1 MNNRLSRYRAQLQRS
16 WRELRTVRTAIS
28 VVALVLPV
36 LVVVASSAASAGI
49 NLVVNPGA
57 ETMSGSFP
65 QCWVKYRTGT
75 NTYSVGV
82 TSQAHSGQRAIK
94 EKLITQSSGV
104 LAVLTVES
112 PSCSPLVTPG
122 HQYDLGVWYMSNTP
136 DAVISV
142 YRHDARTGWHFWMD
156 LKNLPASPTYR
167 HASVRTPVLPP
178 YTSQIS
184 WGVTLYHVGT
194 VVTDDYSTVD
204 ATVQASG
211 GSCTAGAAC
220 TKGAWQVMPF
230 PSPVRAIHTVLL
242 NNGNVLLV
250 AGSGNDTK
258 SFAAG
263 TFMSAIY
270 NPAKGT
276 FQVIPTPDDFFCSG
290 HVQLASGKVL
300 ILGGTLAYPVS
311 GVGWKG
317 QNTSYVFDPAT
328 NSYQQVNNLNDGH
341 WYPSAT
347 ELGNGDVISFGGP
360 GTDGKGSEVIE
371 YFKYDPATG
380 LGTWLNQ
387 TLINQNYLY
396 WRTYPDMILMQ
407 DGELFYTGSHVLGN
421 NVSSGADIYDIRQIL
436 NPTGSDP
443 ITKITGLQDTPG
455 GPAGTDMTD
464 QSMAI
469 LLPPAQSQRVM
480 LMGGGNVNYTVP
492 AVRLTDLIDLFPTSG
507 TPAYKPGPLLPTGTA
522 VVNGTLQPETS
533 TEGKMYV
540 SMVILPNGMVFETG
554 GALINREDPVYEAS
568 MYNPATNA
576 FTPGMAT
583 DPVPRTYHSSAFLL
597 PDGRV
602 MAIGNNPGD
611 GSFDMRI
618 SVYSPPYLF
627 HGARPQITSLAST
640 QWGYGKT
647 EQITVNQEVVSAE
660 LIRPSAVTHSSD
672 PNQRY
677 VALPMTVSGN
687 NIGLNVTN
695 NPNIAPPGWY
705 MLFVTNANG
714 VPSVAKWV
722 HLG

>member
-1 MNNRLSRYRAQLQRS
+1 MRSTFRA
-16 WRELRTVRTAIS
+16 
-28 VVALVLPV
+28 
-36 LVVVASSAASAGI
+36 
-49 NLVVNPGA
+49 
-57 ETMSGSFP
+57 
-65 QCWVKYRTGT
+65 
-75 NTYSVGV
+75 
-82 TSQAHSGQRAIK
+82 
-94 EKLITQSSGV
+94 
-104 LAVLTVES
+104 AVLTTAGLLTAAPAGAQGADGSIWQYGTTLTLNPGVASANSEAGAT
-112 PSCSPLVTPG
+112 LGGAIGWEVTPRF
-122 HQYDLGVWYMSNTP
+122 GV
-136 DAVISV
+136 
-142 YRHDARTGWHFWMD
+142 
-156 LKNLPASPTYR
+156 
-167 HASVRTPVLPP
+167 
-178 YTSQIS
+178 
-184 WGVTLYHVGT
+184 
-194 VVTDDYSTVD
+194 
-204 ATVQASG
+204 
-211 GSCTAGAAC
+211 
-220 TKGAWQVMPF
+220 
-230 PSPVRAIHTVLL
+230 
-242 NNGNVLLV
+242 
-250 AGSGNDTK
+250 
-258 SFAAG
+258 
-263 TFMSAIY
+263 
-270 NPAKGT
+270 
-276 FQVIPTPDDFFCSG
+276 
-290 HVQLASGKVL
+290 
-300 ILGGTLAYPVS
+300 
-311 GVGWKG
+311 
-317 QNTSYVFDPAT
+317 
-328 NSYQQVNNLNDGH
+328 
-341 WYPSAT
+341 
-347 ELGNGDVISFGGP
+347 E
-360 GTDGKGSEVIE
+360 
-371 YFKYDPATG
+371 G

>member
-1 MNNRLSRYRAQLQRS
+1 
-16 WRELRTVRTAIS
+16 
-28 VVALVLPV
+28 
-36 LVVVASSAASAGI
+36 
-49 NLVVNPGA
+49 
-57 ETMSGSFP
+57 
-65 QCWVKYRTGT
+65 
-75 NTYSVGV
+75 
-82 TSQAHSGQRAIK
+82 
-94 EKLITQSSGV
+94 
-104 LAVLTVES
+104 
-112 PSCSPLVTPG
+112 
-122 HQYDLGVWYMSNTP
+122 
-136 DAVISV
+136 
-142 YRHDARTGWHFWMD
+142 
-156 LKNLPASPTYR
+156 
-167 HASVRTPVLPP
+167 
-178 YTSQIS
+178 
-184 WGVTLYHVGT
+184 
-194 VVTDDYSTVD
+194 
-204 ATVQASG
+204 
-211 GSCTAGAAC
+211 
-220 TKGAWQVMPF
+220 
-230 PSPVRAIHTVLL
+230 
-242 NNGNVLLV
+242 
-250 AGSGNDTK
+250 
-258 SFAAG
+258 
-263 TFMSAIY
+263 
-270 NPAKGT
+270 
-276 FQVIPTPDDFFCSG
+276 
-290 HVQLASGKVL
+290 
-300 ILGGTLAYPVS
+300 
-311 GVGWKG
+311 
-317 QNTSYVFDPAT
+317 
-328 NSYQQVNNLNDGH
+328 
-341 WYPSAT
+341 
-347 ELGNGDVISFGGP
+347 
-360 GTDGKGSEVIE
+360 
-371 YFKYDPATG
+371 
-380 LGTWLNQ
+380 
-387 TLINQNYLY
+387 
-396 WRTYPDMILMQ
+396 MQ

-443 ITKITGLQDTPG
+443 ISKITGLQDTPG

-480 LMGGGNVNYTVP
+480 LMGGGNVNYSVP
-492 AVRLTDLIDLFPTSG
+492 AVRLTDLIDLFPASG
-507 TPAYKPGPLLPTGTA
+507 TPAYTPGPLLPTGTA

-568 MYNPATNA
+568 MYNPATNK